1 MTKRLIDIDDELLSR
16 ATEILSTPSMRQTI
30 TEALELV
37 LRVQAGRDHLATLAE
52 GHTSEL
58 GDQTVMASAWR

>member
-1 MTKRLIDIDDELLSR
+1 MTKRLIDIDDDLLAR
-16 ATEILSTPSMRQTI
+16 ATETLSAQTMRQTI

-52 GHTSEL
+52 GRASEL
-58 GDQTVMASAWR
+58 SDPTVMATAWR